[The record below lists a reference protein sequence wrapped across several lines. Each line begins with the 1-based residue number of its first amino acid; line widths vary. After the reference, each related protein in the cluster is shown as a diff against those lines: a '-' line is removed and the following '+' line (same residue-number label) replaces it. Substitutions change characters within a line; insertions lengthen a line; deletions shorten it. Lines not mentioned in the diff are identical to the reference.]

1 MTGHT
6 IEQQRAEHFAY
17 LCKIMPEMVGRLS
30 WSRAQIEAYQTKAL
44 RELLQHAKAHSSWY
58 RARLSHLDA
67 ATATLADLAKI
78 PSMNKNDLMEH
89 WDAIVTVPG
98 ASLRE
103 AEAKLRSMTD
113 QFYIWEDHVLFA
125 SGGTGGR
132 PGIFVYDWDGLA
144 QNWAGMCR
152 SIPQYV
158 ASLPLPGAPAP
169 QPVRLVAV
177 GAEISAHG
185 SFVVGKVF
193 TDPHNPVIRLS
204 GWRSAEELVPKLNA
218 AQPEFL
224 VCYPSLIPAL
234 AAAAKAGELK
244 MSPRVLVCGGEHFSM
259 KSQQLAREA
268 WPTAEVLFC
277 WGTSEGGGTFPCP
290 LGDGFHICEDQVIME
305 PVDAT
310 DAPIAAGQ
318 HSAGLYFTNL
328 YNKAQPIFRY
338 YIDDVFEMAEGPCAC
353 GSVYRKVRQ
362 VHGREFEKFKY
373 GSITVHPVALQLAVL
388 EQPRVLEYQ
397 IRQTERGAHLSYQS
411 KGEVD
416 TQRLRSRMYEALR
429 SYGLAEPVVTVE
441 QVAILERTA
450 AGKLK
455 RFVPL
460 VR

>member
-1 MTGHT
+1 MTVRT

-17 LCKIMPEMVGRLS
+17 YCKRMPEIVGRLS

-44 RELLQHAKAHSSWY
+44 RELLQYAKEHSSWY
-58 RARLSHLDA
+58 RARLAHLDA

-78 PSMNKNDLMEH
+78 PPMTKNDLMEH
-89 WDAIVTVPG
+89 WDEIVTVPG

-103 AEAKLRSMTD
+103 AEEKLRSMTD

-144 QNWAGMCR
+144 QNLAGMSR
-152 SIPQYV
+152 SIRQYI
-158 ASLPLPGAPAP
+158 ASLPLPGTTP
-169 QPVRLVAV
+169 QPLRFVTV
-177 GAEISAHG
+177 GAEVSAHG
-185 SFVVGKVF
+185 SFMVGKVF
-193 TDPHNPVIRLS
+193 SDPSNPIMRLS
-204 GWRSAEELVPKLNA
+204 GWRSTEELVPKLNA
-218 AQPEFL
+218 AQPGYI

-234 AAAAKAGELK
+234 AAAAKAGELQI
-244 MSPRVLVCGGEHFSM
+244 SPQVLVCGGEHFSM

-268 WPTAEVLFC
+268 WPTTVVLSC

-290 LGDGFHICEDQVIME
+290 LGNGFHICEDQVIMQ
-305 PVDAT
+305 PVDGT
-310 DAPIAAGQ
+310 GAPIKAGER
-318 HSAGLYFTNL
+318 SAGIYFTNI

-353 GSVYRKVRQ
+353 GCAFQKVLQ
-362 VHGREFEKFKY
+362 VHGREFEKFRY

-416 TQRLRSRMYEALR
+416 AQRLRSRMYEALR
-429 SYGLAEPVVTVE
+429 SYGIAEPEVTIE

-460 VR
+460 AR